1 MKVAIVDYGM
11 GNIKSLTS
19 ALQFI
24 GVDNIVLTSSYEEL
38 LSSDKLILPGVG
50 SYRAAMKEIKNKKL
64 DINLKDIV
72 LNQHKPIL
80 GICLG
85 MQLLGKSSEEEGLN
99 EGLGFIDSVV
109 IKFDDAGLKVPHV
122 GFNQVEI
129 NNEAKLYYGMDGAID
144 FYFTHSYKMVSDKNI
159 YQSMCSY
166 GDSFIASFEENNI
179 AGAQFHPEI
188 SQANGLRLLTNFI
201 EQF

>member
-188 SQANGLRLLTNFI
+188 SQANGLKLLTNFI
-201 EQF
+201 KQF